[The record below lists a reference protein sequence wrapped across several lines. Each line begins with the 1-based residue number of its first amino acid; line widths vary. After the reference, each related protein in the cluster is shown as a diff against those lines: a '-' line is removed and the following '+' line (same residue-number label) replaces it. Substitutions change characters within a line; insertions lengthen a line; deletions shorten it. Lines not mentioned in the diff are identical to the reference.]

1 MPNKFTL
8 TMIAMAL
15 VATAWY
21 AKQRLDAGKPLV
33 SKADILHGARDHSR
47 RTAKLTGPINV
58 NVELDSAAP
67 VQVGD
72 VYRLVGYVA
81 TSQSIEDVNL
91 KWIVPPSAEI
101 VSGQEQQAIR
111 LVPDQ
116 EFRAEITLRAKT
128 NGPQKVN
135 LKVSGRQGDTR
146 FGASSHYTNKPAQ
159 QDFSNKSDALEVQ
172 SDSQPAQKPK
182 DQRIFR

>member
-1 MPNKFTL
+1 MPNKFTP

-21 AKQRLDAGKPLV
+21 GKQRLDAGKPLV
-33 SKADILHGARDHSR
+33 SKADILHGTRDHSR

-72 VYRLVGYVA
+72 VYRLVGYVGA
-81 TSQSIEDVNL
+81 SQSIEDVNL
-91 KWIVPPSAEI
+91 RWIVPPSAEI

-135 LKVSGRQGDTR
+135 LKVSARQGDTR
-146 FGASSHYTNKPAQ
+146 FGASAHYTNKPPEK
-159 QDFSNKSDALEVQ
+159 DFTNKNDSVEVQ
-172 SDSQPAQKPK
+172 SDSPAADKSK
-182 DQRIFR
+182 KQRIFR